1 VQFEGKNIIYN
12 QALINKL
19 KAELNVILEKANA
32 DDDLIQAQNELLRH
46 ITPNHW
52 NLNYKNNQEKTIE
65 LNFEEFMLAVK
76 DQTTED
82 LENITT
88 FRFYTLIDYIK
99 NKNNGR

>member
-1 VQFEGKNIIYN
+1 MS
-12 QALINKL
+12 QAT
-19 KAELNVILEKANA
+19 
-32 DDDLIQAQNELLRH
+32 NELLRQ
-46 ITPNHW
+46 INPNHW